1 MNEDLDNIQPTQ
13 IRNYQYAQFFR
24 DVHYNGKVLDAAERM
39 EFISVINETITDY
52 SKGLPMIKH
61 ILESIKQRKDEFHE
75 IQRTIV
81 SVMQFTLITM
91 IDSMVISKYFI
102 LADKNYDKCFLRGKM
117 KVILNEGFKKL
128 YGFKEGKQSKWN
140 DIGTIMKYFPEE
152 IHRQY
157 QELTSLLEKHSKSSS
172 WWKDE
177 RDVETHLDTEKLY
190 ASRCEKIKE
199 SQVIIDFL
207 KLFETLNAVN
217 LFLTNMHACLNNFLV
232 YKYRHGEL
240 QDVKNIL
247 CTNEQTTTSS
257 QNMGIGKQ
265 DALED

>member
-1 MNEDLDNIQPTQ
+1 MQGALDWFKSSHDEYHATYCVVISAIQ
-13 IRNYQYAQFFR
+13 
-24 DVHYNGKVLDAAERM
+24 
-39 EFISVINETITDY
+39 FI
-52 SKGLPMIKH
+52 LM
-61 ILESIKQRKDEFHE
+61 
-75 IQRTIV
+75 
-81 SVMQFTLITM
+81 TM
-91 IDSMVISKYFI
+91 IDGMVLSKYFL
-102 LADKNYDKCFLRGKM
+102 LADKDYDRRLLRGKL

-157 QELTSLLEKHSKSSS
+157 QELTSLLEKHSRSSS

-217 LFLTNMHACLNNFLV
+217 LFLTNMHACLNNYLV
-232 YKYRHGEL
+232 DKFRCGEL

-247 CTNEQTTTSS
+247 CINEQTTTSS
-257 QNMGIGKQ
+257 QNMGIGK
-265 DALED
+265 